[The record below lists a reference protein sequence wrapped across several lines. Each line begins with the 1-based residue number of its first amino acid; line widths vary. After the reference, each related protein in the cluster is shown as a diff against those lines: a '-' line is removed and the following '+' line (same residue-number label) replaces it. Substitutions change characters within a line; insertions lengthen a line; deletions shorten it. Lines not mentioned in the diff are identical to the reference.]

1 MSLANKMREIAMR
14 AMIKATED
22 ERARC
27 LWVLDELFKKTQAG
41 LHKKLLSPTQLQL
54 ANIRMQITEA
64 ITKAA
69 RTLIVSGVRP
79 KTSKLQLIGTDLASG
94 ESESVQ
100 MKTSLGLAPDT
111 SVRASEQTGEAAQ
124 AEPKQ
129 E

>member
-1 MSLANKMREIAMR
+1 VSLANKIRDAATR
-14 AMIKATED
+14 AAIEATKH

-54 ANIRMQITEA
+54 ANVRMQITEA

-79 KTSKLQLIGTDLASG
+79 KTPQLLNSTHLIGVD
-94 ESESVQ
+94 
-100 MKTSLGLAPDT
+100 KTSSLGLEPIPPSGKD
-111 SVRASEQTGEAAQ
+111 ASEQTGEAAQ
-124 AEPKQ
+124 AKPKQ